1 MKLTY
6 TKAYT
11 ELEKIVGAIEDDK
24 IKVDELAEKIKE
36 ANVMIKYCEE
46 KLRGITEEIKKSSES

>member
-11 ELEKIVGAIEDDK
+11 ELEKLVEAIEDDK